1 MMMFRSDPDR
11 KLWWHTWRPT
21 FFTWSSATKSNSW
34 RFDSGMKMSENVVCG
49 EILWYLK
56 IKEKNSWLDWT
67 VQKIKF
73 KNLTKTLDSYS
84 SENEFINTKNYLQIT
99 QKTKIVMRSQPVSI
113 KSYKSCLI
121 FVVVSILFY
130 FYYSDLTLWAGLR
143 IRSNF
148 NQIRIQIFRKTE
160 IQIQS
165 SYIRKENDHYLFSFL
180 GN

>member
-1 MMMFRSDPDR
+1 MVTHVKADFLYLIISDQVQLVKIRLRYEDER
-11 KLWWHTWRPT
+11 KCRLWW
-21 FFTWSSATKSNSW
+21 NI
-34 RFDSGMKMSENVVCG
+34 MVSEN
-49 EILWYLK
+49 K
-56 IKEKNSWLDWT
+56 IYKNSWLDWT

-99 QKTKIVMRSQPVSI
+99 EKTKIVMRSQPVSI